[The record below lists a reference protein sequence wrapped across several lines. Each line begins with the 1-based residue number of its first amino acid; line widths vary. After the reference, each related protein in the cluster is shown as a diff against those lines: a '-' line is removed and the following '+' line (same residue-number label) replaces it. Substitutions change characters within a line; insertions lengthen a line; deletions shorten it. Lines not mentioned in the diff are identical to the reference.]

1 MTNDFGTADPERAE
15 SVVTFTVPHH
25 GSPIDPSQARVP
37 IGTLHMDGPM
47 IPKARE
53 SHLLV
58 HQVEDEMVVYDR
70 KRKLAH
76 RLNEAAAKVWSRLDG
91 ERTVSEIAA
100 DLEVDDNV
108 VALAVDHLADAQ
120 LLESSE
126 PLSVSRRSALRRF
139 ATAAAIGVLLPVVT
153 SIPAPLAAMAQSGGG
168 HGQKGHKRP
177 RRPRRLRWPRRRR
190 GHKGG

>member
-1 MTNDFGTADPERAE
+1 
-15 SVVTFTVPHH
+15 
-25 GSPIDPSQARVP
+25 
-37 IGTLHMDGPM
+37 M

-58 HQVEDEMVVYDR
+58 HQVEDEMVIYNR

-76 RLNEAAAKVWSRLDG
+76 RLNETAAKVWNRLDG
-91 ERTVSEIAA
+91 ERTVGEIAG
-100 DLEVDDNV
+100 DLKVEEDV

-168 HGQKGHKRP
+168 QGYTGQQRHK
-177 RRPRRLRWPRRRR
+177 RRRR
-190 GHKGG
+190 GRKGHKGHRGQNWS